1 MAGTCAAEGLPGVR
15 TVYVMRM
22 ANGFDQ
28 YLANRLTN
36 MRVFEVVADPK
47 KADAIFTDRLGE
59 AFESRLDELFP
70 APKPPSPETEDEAD
84 DKEKNPSKTSN
95 EPVHAVSSGFS
106 RARGTVFLVDAKSRR
121 VLWSLYEKPK
131 GITPEQLDRSASRL
145 AEKLKKDLT
154 GK

>member
-1 MAGTCAAEGLPGVR
+1 MAAPCAAEGLPGVR
-15 TVYVMRM
+15 TVYLMRM

-59 AFESRLDELFP
+59 AFESRLDELYP
-70 APKPPSPETEDEAD
+70 APKPPAPETEEEAE
-84 DKEKNPSKTSN
+84 DKEKSSSKSN
-95 EPVHAVSSGFS
+95 EPAHAVSSGFS
-106 RARGTVFLVDAKSRR
+106 RARGTVFLVDTKSRR
-121 VLWSLYEKPK
+121 VLWSLYERPK
-131 GITPEQLDRSASRL
+131 GIAPEQLDRTASRL
-145 AEKLKKDLT
+145 VEKLKKDLT